1 MNKTQKIPD
10 QTANADQ
17 SLHRGLRAR
26 HIQLIAIG
34 GTIGVGLFL
43 GSAHAIRIA
52 GPALILSYALVGVV
66 IFFIVR
72 ALGELM
78 TYRPVS
84 GAFAAYAEEFCGP
97 FAGFLTGWSYWFM
110 WVIVAMAELT
120 AIGIYVNYWFPAIP
134 QWVSALVALGALYG
148 LNMLAVRVFGEVE
161 FWFALIKV
169 VTIVGLILTGLF
181 IITFGVGALG
191 PTASFSNLWKD
202 GGFFPFGF
210 AAALQTI
217 QMVTFAYAGIE
228 MIGVTAGEAENP
240 TVVLPRATNRI
251 ILRIMLFYIG
261 SLIIILA
268 LVPWRQL
275 KEDVSP
281 FVYLF
286 EKMGLPAAAAV
297 INLVVIT
304 AAMSSCNSGVFTTG
318 RMLFSLGERGHA
330 PRLFRSLNRRQLP
343 AAGIHASAAA
353 MLLGVGLNYLVPK
366 STFVWLTSITLIG
379 SIWTWAMIM
388 ICHLRYRDR
397 VQRGTA
403 RAVGYR
409 MPGAPYANWVV
420 LLFLVGVLVM
430 LGTNVETRVALIVGP
445 IWFAILTA
453 AYASRRHWRRA
464 ELTPD
469 LSRDA

>member
-1 MNKTQKIPD
+1 MNNTE
-10 QTANADQ
+10 NALGKSTDT
-17 SLHRGLRAR
+17 SPALRRGLRAR

-43 GSAHAIRIA
+43 GSAHAIRVA
-52 GPALILSYALVGVV
+52 GPALILSYAFVGVV

-84 GAFAAYAEEFCGP
+84 GTFAAYAEEFLGP
-97 FAGFLTGWSYWFM
+97 FAGFVTGWSYWFM
-110 WVIVAMAELT
+110 WIVVAMAELT
-120 AIGIYVNYWFPAIP
+120 AVGIYVNYWFPAIP
-134 QWVSALVALGALYG
+134 QWASALAGLSVLYG
-148 LNMLAVRVFGEVE
+148 LNLLAVRVFGEVE

-191 PTASFSNLWKD
+191 PTASFSNLWND

-261 SLIIILA
+261 SLIIILS
-268 LVPWRQL
+268 LVPWHQL

-286 EKMGLPAAAAV
+286 EKMGLPAAASV

-304 AAMSSCNSGVFTTG
+304 AALSSCNSGVFTTG

-330 PRLFRSLNRRQLP
+330 PRMFQALNRRRLP
-343 AAGIHASAAA
+343 AAGIHASAAV

-366 STFVWLTSITLIG
+366 STFVWLTSITLVG

-388 ICHLRYRDR
+388 ICHLRYRTR

-403 RAVGYR
+403 AAVGYR
-409 MPGAPYANWVV
+409 MPGAPYANWLV
-420 LLFLVGVLVM
+420 LLFLVGVSVM
-430 LGTNVETRVALIVGP
+430 LGTNADTRVALIVGP
-445 IWFAILTA
+445 IWFGILA
-453 AYASRRHWRRA
+453 VAYALRRRA
-464 ELTPD
+464 
-469 LSRDA
+469 R

>member
-1 MNKTQKIPD
+1 MRTFRRLRD
-10 QTANADQ
+10 RLVLLVHVD
-17 SLHRGLRAR
+17 RGRDGRTDRSWHLC
-26 HIQLIAIG
+26 QLL
-34 GTIGVGLFL
+34 V
-43 GSAHAIRIA
+43 SCD
-52 GPALILSYALVGVV
+52 PAVD
-66 IFFIVR
+66 
-72 ALGELM
+72 
-78 TYRPVS
+78 
-84 GAFAAYAEEFCGP
+84 
-97 FAGFLTGWSYWFM
+97 
-110 WVIVAMAELT
+110 
-120 AIGIYVNYWFPAIP
+120 
-134 QWVSALVALGALYG
+134 SALAGLSVLYG
-148 LNMLAVRVFGEVE
+148 LNLLAVRVFGEVE

-191 PTASFSNLWKD
+191 PTASFSNLWND

-261 SLIIILA
+261 SLIIILS
-268 LVPWRQL
+268 LVPWHQL

-286 EKMGLPAAAAV
+286 EKMGLPAAASV

-304 AAMSSCNSGVFTTG
+304 AALSSCNSGVFTTG

-330 PRLFRSLNRRQLP
+330 PRMFQALNRRRLP
-343 AAGIHASAAA
+343 AAGIHASAAI

-366 STFVWLTSITLIG
+366 STFVWLTSITLVG

-388 ICHLRYRDR
+388 ICHLRYRSR
-397 VQRGTA
+397 VRHGTA
-403 RAVGYR
+403 AAVGYR
-409 MPGAPYANWVV
+409 MPGAPYANWLV
-420 LLFLVGVLVM
+420 LLFLVGVSVM
-430 LGTNVETRVALIVGP
+430 LGTNADNRVALIVGP
-445 IWFAILTA
+445 IWFGILA
-453 AYASRRHWRRA
+453 VAYALRRRRH
-464 ELTPD
+464 
-469 LSRDA
+469 

>member
-1 MNKTQKIPD
+1 MNDAEEIGD
-10 QTANADQ
+10 GSADAAPA
-17 SLHRGLRAR
+17 LRRGLRAR

-43 GSAHAIRIA
+43 GSAHAISIA
-52 GPALILSYALVGVV
+52 GPALILSYALIGIV

-84 GAFAAYAEEFCGP
+84 GTFAAYAEEFLGP
-97 FAGFLTGWSYWFM
+97 FAGFVTGWSYWFM
-110 WVIVAMAELT
+110 WIVVAMAELT
-120 AIGIYVNYWFPAIP
+120 AVGIYVNYWFPAVP
-134 QWVSALVALGALYG
+134 QWASALAGLSVLYG
-148 LNMLAVRVFGEVE
+148 LNLLAVRVFGEVE

-202 GGFFPFGF
+202 GGFFPFGI
-210 AAALQTI
+210 AASLQTI

-261 SLIIILA
+261 SLIIILS
-268 LVPWRQL
+268 LVPWHQL
-275 KEDVSP
+275 KDDVSP

-286 EKMGLPAAAAV
+286 EKMGLPAAASV

-330 PRLFRSLNRRQLP
+330 PRMFQVLNRRRLP
-343 AAGIHASAAA
+343 AAGIHASAAI
-353 MLLGVGLNYLVPK
+353 MLFGVALNYLVPK
-366 STFVWLTSITLIG
+366 STFVWLTSITLVG
-379 SIWTWAMIM
+379 SIWTWTMIM
-388 ICHLRYRDR
+388 ICHLRYRTR
-397 VQRGTA
+397 VRFGTA
-403 RAVGYR
+403 PAVGYR

-420 LLFLVGVLVM
+420 LLFLVGVTVM
-430 LGTNVETRVALIVGP
+430 LGMNADTRVALIVGP
-445 IWFAILTA
+445 VWFAVLAI
-453 AYASRRHWRRA
+453 AYAVRRRSR
-464 ELTPD
+464 
-469 LSRDA
+469 

>member
-1 MNKTQKIPD
+1 MNDAEETGD
-10 QTANADQ
+10 GSADAAPA
-17 SLHRGLRAR
+17 LRRGLRAR

-43 GSAHAIRIA
+43 GSAHAISIA
-52 GPALILSYALVGVV
+52 GPALILSYALIGIV

-84 GAFAAYAEEFCGP
+84 GTFAAYAEEFLGP

-110 WVIVAMAELT
+110 WIVVAMAELT
-120 AIGIYVNYWFPAIP
+120 AVGIYVNYWFPAVP
-134 QWVSALVALGALYG
+134 QWASALAGLSVLYG
-148 LNMLAVRVFGEVE
+148 LNLLAVRVFGEVE

-202 GGFFPFGF
+202 GGFFPFGI
-210 AAALQTI
+210 AASLQTI

-251 ILRIMLFYIG
+251 ILRIMLFYVG
-261 SLIIILA
+261 SLIIILS
-268 LVPWRQL
+268 LVPWHQL
-275 KEDVSP
+275 KDDVSP

-286 EKMGLPAAAAV
+286 EKMGLPAAASV

-330 PRLFRSLNRRQLP
+330 PRMFQVLNRRRLP
-343 AAGIHASAAA
+343 AAGIHASAAI
-353 MLLGVGLNYLVPK
+353 MLLGVALNYLVPK
-366 STFVWLTSITLIG
+366 STFVWLTSITLVG
-379 SIWTWAMIM
+379 SIWTWTMIM
-388 ICHLRYRDR
+388 ICHLRYRTR
-397 VQRGTA
+397 VRLGTA
-403 RAVGYR
+403 PVVSYR
-409 MPGAPYANWVV
+409 MPGAPYANWAV
-420 LLFLVGVLVM
+420 LLFLVGVTVM
-430 LGTNVETRVALIVGP
+430 LGMNADTRVALIVGP
-445 IWFAILTA
+445 VWFAVLAI
-453 AYASRRHWRRA
+453 AYAVRRRSR
-464 ELTPD
+464 
-469 LSRDA
+469 

>member
-1 MNKTQKIPD
+1 MSNVPRGPAGNPPATL
-10 QTANADQ
+10 
-17 SLHRGLRAR
+17 SRGLRAR
-26 HIQLIAIG
+26 HVQLIAIG

-43 GSAHAIRIA
+43 GSAHAIRVA
-52 GPALILSYALVGVV
+52 GPALIIAYAAIGAV

-78 TYRPVS
+78 TYQPVS
-84 GAFAAYAEEFCGP
+84 GTFAAYSEEFLGP

-110 WVIVAMAELT
+110 WIVVAMAELT
-120 AIGIYVNYWFPAIP
+120 AVGIYVNYWFPAIP
-134 QWVSALVALGALYG
+134 QWLSGLVALGALYG
-148 LNMLAVRVFGEVE
+148 LNLLAVRVFGEVE
-161 FWFALIKV
+161 FWFALVKV

-181 IITFGVGALG
+181 IITFGVGTLG
-191 PTASFSNLWKD
+191 PAASFKNLWND
-202 GGFFPFGF
+202 GGLFPFGF
-210 AAALQTI
+210 VAALQTI

-240 TVVLPRATNRI
+240 TVVLPQATNRI

-261 SLIIILA
+261 SLVVILS

-281 FVYLF
+281 FVFLF
-286 EKMGLPAAAAV
+286 EKMGLPAAASV

-330 PRLFRSLNRRQLP
+330 PRMFQALNKRRLP
-343 AAGIHASAAA
+343 AAGIHVSAAV

-388 ICHLRYRDR
+388 ICHMRYRTR
-397 VQRGTA
+397 VKNGTA
-403 RAVGYR
+403 AAVGYR
-409 MPGAPYANWVV
+409 MPAAPYANWLV
-420 LLFLVGVLVM
+420 LAFLAGVTVM
-430 LGTNVETRVALIVGP
+430 LGMNADTRVALIVGP
-445 IWFAILTA
+445 IWFGILSV
-453 AYASRRHWRRA
+453 AYVLRRRHA
-464 ELTPD
+464 
-469 LSRDA
+469 A

>member
-1 MNKTQKIPD
+1 MKIIQKAPGEISDAAP
-10 QTANADQ
+10 A
-17 SLHRGLRAR
+17 LRRGLRAR

-43 GSAHAIRIA
+43 GSARAIHLA

-78 TYRPVS
+78 TYQPVS
-84 GAFAAYAEEFCGP
+84 GTFAAYAEEFLGP
-97 FAGFLTGWSYWFM
+97 FAGFVTGWSYWFM
-110 WVIVAMAELT
+110 WIVVAMAELT
-120 AIGIYVNYWFPAIP
+120 AVGIYVNYWFPAIP
-134 QWVSALVALGALYG
+134 QWASALAGLSILYG
-148 LNMLAVRVFGEVE
+148 LNLLAVQVFGEVE

-191 PTASFSNLWKD
+191 PTATFANLWND

-261 SLIIILA
+261 SLIIILS
-268 LVPWRQL
+268 LVPWHQL

-286 EKMGLPAAAAV
+286 EKMGLPAAASV

-330 PRLFRSLNRRQLP
+330 PRMFQVLNRRRLP
-343 AAGIHASAAA
+343 AAGIHVSAAI
-353 MLLGVGLNYLVPK
+353 MLLGVALNYLVPT
-366 STFVWLTSITLIG
+366 STFVWLTSITLVG

-388 ICHLRYRDR
+388 ICHLHYRTR
-397 VQRGTA
+397 VRLGTA
-403 RAVGYR
+403 AAVGYR
-409 MPGAPYANWVV
+409 MPGAPYANWLV
-420 LLFLVGVLVM
+420 LLFLVGVTVM
-430 LGTNVETRVALIVGP
+430 LGTNADTRVALIVGP
-445 IWFAILTA
+445 VWFGILGV
-453 AYASRRHWRRA
+453 AYAARRRA
-464 ELTPD
+464 
-469 LSRDA
+469 R